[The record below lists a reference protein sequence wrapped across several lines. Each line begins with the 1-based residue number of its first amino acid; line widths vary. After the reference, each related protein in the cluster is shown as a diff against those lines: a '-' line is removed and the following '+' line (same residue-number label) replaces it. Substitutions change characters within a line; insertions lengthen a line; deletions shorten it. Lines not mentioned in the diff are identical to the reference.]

1 MILTIGLPKGSLQHA
16 TLQMFRKAGY
26 SISVDERSYFPSID
40 DKEMKVILLRAQEIP
55 IYVEQGVFDVGITG
69 KDWIEENGSDV
80 YEVAELRYA
89 KAGFT
94 PVKWVLA
101 VPEDSKIKSVEDLQ
115 GKRIATEAVNLTKKY
130 LKKHNVKAAVEF
142 SWGATEVKAP
152 ALVDAIA
159 ELTETG
165 SSLRANNLRIVDTIM
180 ESTTR
185 LIANHKAWKNSWKRK
200 KIETLTLLLQG
211 ALNAEKMVGVKMN
224 VAEKDLP
231 TILKIIPALRKP
243 TVSQL
248 TQKGWLAIEI
258 IVDEYVIRDL
268 IPNSKKRALRES
280 SNTLSPK
287 LSIEIR

>member
-69 KDWIEENGSDV
+69 KDWIEENESDV

-101 VPEDSKIKSVEDLQ
+101 VPEDSKIKSVRDLQ
-115 GKRIATEAVNLTKKY
+115 GKRIATEAVSLTKKY
-130 LKKHNVKAAVEF
+130 LKKHNVKADVEF

-152 ALVDAIA
+152 ALVDAIV

-185 LIANHKAWKNSWKRK
+185 LIANHIAWKNSWKRK
-200 KIETLTLLLQG
+200 KIETLALLLQG
-211 ALNAEKMVGVKMN
+211 ALNAEKLVGVKMN
-224 VAEKDLP
+224 VAEKDLSA
-231 TILKIIPALRKP
+231 ILKIIPALRKP

-258 IVDEYVIRDL
+258 IVDEYIIRDL
-268 IPNSKKRALRES
+268 IPKLKKAGAEGI
-280 SNTLSPK
+280 
-287 LSIEIR
+287 IEYPLNKVIY